1 MKPQAP
7 GLNRHQLLEYS
18 VRWHAFRRVA
28 LGVLL
33 GALLLAA
40 VLPASAGQAPEP
52 TVTFGASVTNGNG
65 TLATRLTWSTSPAAA
80 SCQASGAPSW
90 TGTKPAAGELDL
102 PPITMSGTYTLTLAC
117 TWPADTS
124 ARLSWTAPTQ
134 FTDGGTLAK
143 CTSQSSTG
151 PCLHSYRVYHGVG
164 ENAPLDDVRL
174 VNDRNAT
181 AYEWTD
187 LPVGTHRFAVT
198 AITGA
203 GVESDKSAIGVK
215 VIGADVTRS
224 SGVTLTVNPVPE
236 APVLTVE

>member
-7 GLNRHQLLEYS
+7 GLNRNQLLDYT
-18 VRWHAFRRVA
+18 VRWQSFRRIVF
-28 LGVLL
+28 GVIL
-33 GALLLAA
+33 GALLLAV
-40 VLPASAGQAPEP
+40 VLPAAAAQAEP

-65 TLATRLTWSTSPAAA
+65 TLSTRLTWATSPAAA
-80 SCQASGAPSW
+80 SCTASGAPSW

-134 FTDGGTLAK
+134 FIDGGALQK
-143 CTSQSSTG
+143 CASQSSTG

-174 VNDRNAT
+174 LNDRNAT
-181 AYEWTD
+181 NYEWTG
-187 LPVGTHRFAVT
+187 LEQGAHRFAVT

-215 VIGADVTRS
+215 VIGTAVTRS
-224 SGVTLTVNPVPE
+224 SAVTLTVNPQPR
-236 APVLTVE
+236 APGNLTVE